1 MSLRERKKFH
11 SVYTKYT
18 AIFMAI
24 IIFTVV
30 ILAIIISTI
39 INNFSINAR
48 KKELANVTVS
58 FESLLG
64 YKGLETN
71 SLESVLRENYEDI
84 NDMLSII
91 FISNPDSNIL
101 LLDKDGNILM
111 AAHYDSVLK
120 APVLQYSEDL
130 IIDDKMNIEQ
140 LNPGATPV
148 ITMNKMPES
157 VMQEIVREHDVSM
170 QRDCEGFF
178 SSEVFLFSSVIQ
190 SREVNDSVNDTETS
204 SDIDEESSSQE
215 TENLP
220 SDELENELK
229 EQAIVGAIV
238 AYYPAEREGDM
249 MHELIAPI
257 VLIVMWVS
265 LAAVIVVY
273 MISYSVLKPIREI
286 GNATKEFS
294 RGKFD
299 TRLTVRG
306 NDELSELAESFNN
319 MAIALDSKDE
329 MQRNFLSSVSH
340 DLRTPMTTI
349 SGFIDGIL
357 DGAIPEDKHQY
368 YLEIIKKEVQRLS
381 RLVTSLLD
389 ISRIQSGE
397 NKFDIKPFNI
407 CETVR
412 QTVISMEKQFIEK
425 ELDVDCEF
433 DEFDMIALGDKDAIN
448 RVVYNLCHNAIK
460 FSYKGGKYLVSVKDE
475 GKNIKFS
482 VYNEGIGISKEEI
495 PFVFDRF
502 YKTDKSRGLDK
513 SGAGLGL
520 FISKTIIEA
529 HGGKIKV
536 ESDYGKNCVFSFTV
550 KKGE

>member
-1 MSLRERKKFH
+1 
-11 SVYTKYT
+11 
-18 AIFMAI
+18 MAM
-24 IIFTVV
+24 IIFTVI

-48 KKELANVTVS
+48 KKELANVTVA
-58 FESLLG
+58 FETLLG
-64 YKGLETN
+64 YKGLENN
-71 SLESVLRENYEDI
+71 SLDSVLRENVEEI

-101 LLDKDGNILM
+101 VLDKDGNILM
-111 AAHYDSVLK
+111 AAHYDVIK
-120 APVLQYSEDL
+120 KTPILQYSEDL
-130 IIDDKMNIEQ
+130 IIDNDINVEEVDTSS
-140 LNPGATPV
+140 TPI
-148 ITMNKMPES
+148 ITMNKMPSS
-157 VMQEIVREHDVSM
+157 VMEEILKERDISM

-178 SSEVFLFSSVIQ
+178 SNEVFLFSSVIQ
-190 SREVNDSVNDTETS
+190 SREVNNDIEDKDETQTTVDDEVIEETS
-204 SDIDEESSSQE
+204 KTPEQKLEEE
-215 TENLP
+215 VK
-220 SDELENELK
+220 D
-229 EQAIVGAIV
+229 QAIVGAII

-249 MHELIAPI
+249 MQEITVPI
-257 VLIVMWVS
+257 ILTIIWVC

-273 MISYSVLKPIREI
+273 MISYSILKPVREI
-286 GNATKEFS
+286 GKATKEFS
-294 RGKFD
+294 HGKFD
-299 TRLTVRG
+299 TRLSVRG

-319 MAIALDSKDE
+319 MAIALNAKDE
-329 MQRNFLSSVSH
+329 MQKNFLSSVSH

-349 SGFIDGIL
+349 AGFIDGIL

-381 RLVTSLLD
+381 RLVISLLD

-412 QTVISMEKQFIEK
+412 QTIISLENQFIEK

-433 DEFDMIALGDKDAIN
+433 ENFDMIALGDKDAIN

-460 FSYKGGKYLVSVKDE
+460 FSYKGGKYFVSVKSE
-475 GKNIKFS
+475 GKDIKFS
-482 VYNEGIGISKEEI
+482 VFNEGIGIAEDEM

-550 KKGE
+550 RKGE